1 MTFALSACSSDRVA
15 VPPDLPPMPASL
27 QAPCKHPPLVIG
39 ADARAVIARYATALK
54 ACNAA
59 RANAV
64 AYYDDLRKGLAG
76 K

>member
-1 MTFALSACSSDRVA
+1 MSAE
-15 VPPDLPPMPASL
+15 L
-27 QAPCKHPPLVIG
+27 QAPCKHPALIIG
-39 ADARAVIARYATALK
+39 ADARAVIAKYAAALK

-64 AYYDDLRKGLAG
+64 AYYDDLRKGFTA